1 MKLQFYNS
9 SSANNVINKKLT
21 LVGETNIHLKATT
34 DLDNPQLIFLNDGK
48 IDFTRVNYVKMLN
61 RCYFVSYETMKNTR
75 LINLIMKLD
84 VLETY
89 KDNILNSEADIIKKS
104 TPSNINQ
111 TDVEA
116 ETENKTYK
124 SDVTLKD
131 GKTIIAVTDGSN
143 FYNSQKEDANK

>member
-21 LVGETNIHLKATT
+21 LVGETDIHLKATT

-48 IDFTRVNYVKMLN
+48 IDFTKVNYAKMLN

-84 VLETY
+84 VLETF
-89 KDNILNSEADIIKKS
+89 KKNILSSYADIIKKASPSDVSQNDVTAS
-104 TPSNINQ
+104 TI
-111 TDVEA
+111 T
-116 ETENKTYK
+116 KTYK
-124 SDVTLKD
+124 SDITLKD
-131 GKTIIAVTDGSN
+131 GKTIIAVTSGEPLEN
-143 FYNSQKEDANK
+143 QKGTK